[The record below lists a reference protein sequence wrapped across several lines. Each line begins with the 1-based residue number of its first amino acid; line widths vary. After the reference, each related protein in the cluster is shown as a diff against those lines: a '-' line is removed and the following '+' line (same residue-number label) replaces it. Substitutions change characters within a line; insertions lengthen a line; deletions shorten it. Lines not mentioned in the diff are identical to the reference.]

1 MATNY
6 TTTDNSSV
14 NLVCKTMTPEEI
26 AVYNQ
31 APHNLMIK
39 LIAPSAKCPIR
50 GSAEAAGYDLFASDS
65 VTINKQSCAKIP
77 LGIAFR
83 VPLGTYG
90 RIAPR
95 SGLGSKFIGVG
106 AGVVDR
112 DYRGEVKVILYNH
125 SDNDYEVKTGDRVA
139 QLILEKIA
147 IAPIVV
153 CDTLDDTTRGAGGFG
168 STGR

>member
-1 MATNY
+1 MATNH
-6 TTTDNSSV
+6 TANSSV
-14 NLVCKTMTPEEI
+14 VETMTPEEI
-26 AVYNQ
+26 VAYN
-31 APHNLMIK
+31 AASHNLMIK

-50 GSAEAAGYDLFASDS
+50 VSAGAAGYDLFASES
-65 VTINKQSCAKIP
+65 VTINKRSCAKIP

-125 SDNDYEVKTGDRVA
+125 SDSDYEVTTGDRVA

-147 IAPIVV
+147 IAPIEIR
-153 CDTLDDTTRGAGGFG
+153 DSLDDTIRGEGGFG